1 MWISLADSIHK
12 IILIIVK
19 IFDIK
24 SSLPRTPT
32 LLLQSQSFLILQL
45 SIRYIN
51 RFRIYSLFTWS
62 LVSLLVSI
70 ILNQFISEQFI
81 FFPSLFTLL
90 SRRHYRHFPSWN
102 LPQFIFHVFTPAIHL
117 ASSVLHCCSEHT
129 GATHTLAFVS
139 NCLQSLYVH
148 HPQVSYLVFSIFER
162 K

>member
-24 SSLPRTPT
+24 ASLPRTPT

-51 RFRIYSLFTWS
+51 HFRILSMFTWS

-90 SRRHYRHFPSWN
+90 SRRRYRHFPSWN
-102 LPQFIFHVFTPAIHL
+102 LPQFIFHVFAPAILL
-117 ASSVLHCCSEHT
+117 ASSVFHCCSEHT
-129 GATHTLAFVS
+129 GAIHTLAFVS
-139 NCLQSLYVH
+139 NCLQS
-148 HPQVSYLVFSIFER
+148 
-162 K
+162 

>member
-32 LLLQSQSFLILQL
+32 LPLQSQSFLIFQL

-51 RFRIYSLFTWS
+51 HFRIYSLFTWS

-81 FFPSLFTLL
+81 FFPSLVTPLSLFTTVTFLL
-90 SRRHYRHFPSWN
+90 GIFPTSSSTFS
-102 LPQFIFHVFTPAIHL
+102 LLQFIWPRRSFIAVPSILVQHILLHL
-117 ASSVLHCCSEHT
+117 
-129 GATHTLAFVS
+129 
-139 NCLQSLYVH
+139 
-148 HPQVSYLVFSIFER
+148 
-162 K
+162 

>member
-24 SSLPRTPT
+24 SSLPRTLT
-32 LLLQSQSFLILQL
+32 LPLQSQSFLILQL

-51 RFRIYSLFTWS
+51 HFRIYSLFTWS

-70 ILNQFISEQFI
+70 ILNQFISEQCI
-81 FFPSLFTLL
+81 FFPSLFTPL

-102 LPQFIFHVFTPAIHL
+102 LPQFIFHVFTAAIHL
-117 ASSVLHCCSEHT
+117 ASLVLHCCSEHA

-139 NCLQSLYVH
+139 TCLQSLYVH
-148 HPQVSYLVFSIFER
+148 HPQVSY
-162 K
+162 